1 MDACGLLERGFK
13 GAAGIFEGTL
23 IDAKDLL

>member
-1 MDACGLLERGFK
+1 MDACGLLEGGFK